1 MEVAFIEA
9 WRGQRG
15 RQMTGMEITGPHE
28 ETPGHLAWKVER
40 GKHLSRFFWVFWLG
54 LAAPTA
60 GS

>member
-1 MEVAFIEA
+1 MAFIEA

-15 RQMTGMEITGPHE
+15 CQMAGMEITGPHE

-40 GKHLSRFFWVFWLG
+40 GKHLLCFFRFFFWLG